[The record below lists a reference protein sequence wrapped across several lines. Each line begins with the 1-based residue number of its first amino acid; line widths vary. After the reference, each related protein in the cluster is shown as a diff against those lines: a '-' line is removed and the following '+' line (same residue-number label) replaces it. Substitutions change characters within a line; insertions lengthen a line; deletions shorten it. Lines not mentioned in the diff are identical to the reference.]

1 MSDYGLFFF
10 ETIIVAFWGLVAALA
25 AALLIWSAD

>member
-1 MSDYGLFFF
+1 MGFFSF
-10 ETIIVAFWGLVAALA
+10 EAIIVAFLGLVAALA